1 MKSSSQLRETMAEL
15 REELDA
21 IVAVSEREERDLSEE
36 ESTRCSEI
44 SEKLIP
50 TLNKQMKTALSI
62 ERERNTRMESRTMER
77 IEEIRTESGR
87 VDASADKNVTRFGA
101 IKIPAKAKNHGPL
114 KAYQGRTQ
122 KSTHSLL
129 VRLYWLDCME
139 ATLRRDSVS
148 RTACRSLA

>member
-1 MKSSSQLRETMAEL
+1 VKSSSQLREAMAEL

-62 ERERNTRMESRTMER
+62 EKERCQRMESRTLER
-77 IEEIRTESGR
+77 IEETRSDSGR
-87 VDASADKNVTRFGA
+87 VDASADKNMTRFGS
-101 IKIPAKAKNHGPL
+101 IKIPAKAN
-114 KAYQGRTQ
+114 
-122 KSTHSLL
+122 STGH
-129 VRLYWLDCME
+129 
-139 ATLRRDSVS
+139 
-148 RTACRSLA
+148 

>member
-1 MKSSSQLRETMAEL
+1 VKSSSQLREAMAEL

-62 ERERNTRMESRTMER
+62 EKERCQRMESRTLER
-77 IEEIRTESGR
+77 IEETRSDSGR
-87 VDASADKNVTRFGA
+87 VDASADKNMTRFRVNQD
-101 IKIPAKAKNHGPL
+101 PS
-114 KAYQGRTQ
+114 QGQTARAVESLHWTRCGQ
-122 KSTHSLL
+122 KRIYRRSGDSCWI
-129 VRLYWLDCME
+129 VRQ
-139 ATLRRDSVS
+139 
-148 RTACRSLA
+148 